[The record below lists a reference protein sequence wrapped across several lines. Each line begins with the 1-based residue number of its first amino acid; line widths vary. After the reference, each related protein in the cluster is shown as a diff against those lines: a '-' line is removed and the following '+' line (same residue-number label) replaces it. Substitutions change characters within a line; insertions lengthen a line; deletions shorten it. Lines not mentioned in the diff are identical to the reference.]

1 MVSQAEFMYIIEQ
14 GIAISNHDYRC
25 YGEHANVY
33 ITARRKSII
42 RHHALAL
49 SRIYGLV
56 LSLLVLVFRLLCSE
70 WNGVQTP
77 TISPISQFL
86 ARFHQRRRGRKWAS
100 GRQGAA
106 FGSGSCVSRTL
117 GLLLPL
123 TSPLGFSLCWLR
135 PWPCPLVTLLP
146 ALFFRPEAAALFGQ
160 GCEGTAE
167 YCFSAIPCKSAF
179 LLFRSAIK
187 LKCFCLFHYYHLCS
201 QLSVLIFTVF

>member
-77 TISPISQFL
+77 TISPIS
-86 ARFHQRRRGRKWAS
+86 
-100 GRQGAA
+100 
-106 FGSGSCVSRTL
+106 
-117 GLLLPL
+117 
-123 TSPLGFSLCWLR
+123 
-135 PWPCPLVTLLP
+135 
-146 ALFFRPEAAALFGQ
+146 
-160 GCEGTAE
+160 
-167 YCFSAIPCKSAF
+167 
-179 LLFRSAIK
+179 
-187 LKCFCLFHYYHLCS
+187 
-201 QLSVLIFTVF
+201 